1 MNDNIFR
8 ILAVV
13 IFVVGAVISGYHR
26 LKADRET
33 GERASLK
40 EEGWLILIPLRVSG
54 LLGWLSVF
62 AFMLNPDWMA
72 WSRIDLPEWARW
84 LGAGLGVLADLMGY
98 WVFSNLG
105 TNVTPTVVTR
115 TKAHLVASGP
125 YRWIRH
131 PLYVMGLIGFIG
143 FALLAENWF
152 IALTAVLVFVVLV
165 VRTRKEEAKLIEKF
179 GDEYREYMKHTGAF
193 LPKIG

>member
-13 IFVVGAVISGYHR
+13 IFIVGAVISGYHR
-26 LKADRET
+26 RKADRET
-33 GERASLK
+33 GEQASLK
-40 EEGWLILIPLRVSG
+40 EEGWLIFISLRLFG
-54 LLGWLSVF
+54 LFGWLAVF
-62 AFMLNPDWMA
+62 AFMLNPGWMA
-72 WSRIDLPEWARW
+72 WSRIHLPEWARW
-84 LGAGLGVLADLMGY
+84 LGVVMGILADLMGY

-125 YRWIRH
+125 YRWVRH

-152 IALTAVLVFVVLV
+152 IALTAVLVFVVLI

-179 GDEYREYMKHTGAF
+179 GNEYREYMKTTGRF

>member
-1 MNDNIFR
+1 MEDNIFR

-13 IFVVGAVISGYHR
+13 IFIVGAVVSGYHR

-40 EEGWLILIPLRVSG
+40 DEGWLILIPLRLSG
-54 LLGWLSVF
+54 LLGWLAVF
-62 AFMLNPDWMA
+62 AFMLNPGWMA
-72 WSRIDLPEWARW
+72 WSRVDLPEWARW
-84 LGAGLGVLADLMGY
+84 LGVILGILADLMGY
-98 WVFSNLG
+98 WIFSNLG

-115 TKAHLVASGP
+115 TRAHLVASGP

-131 PLYVMGLIGFIG
+131 PLYVMGLIGFLG

>member
-8 ILAVV
+8 ILAVA
-13 IFVVGAVISGYHR
+13 IFIIGAVISGYHR

-40 EEGWLILIPLRVSG
+40 EEGWLILILLRLSG

-84 LGAGLGVLADLMGY
+84 LGAGLGILADLMGY

-115 TKAHLVASGP
+115 TQAHLVASGP

-152 IALTAVLVFVVLV
+152 IALTAVIVFAVLV
-165 VRTRKEEAKLIEKF
+165 VRTQKEEAKLIEKF
-179 GDEYREYMKHTGAF
+179 GDEYHEYMKHTGRF
-193 LPKIG
+193 LPKVG